1 MYLKYYQL
9 FLGGIDEAGRGS
21 IIGPLVI
28 AGISFDSMKIDLLK
42 NMYVTDSKKIPPKKR
57 AILFDKIFNICDS
70 IFICKINCRT
80 IDKFV
85 KSNNLN
91 KLESKFMTVV
101 ADNIHADK
109 IIVDSC
115 DVNPYRFQQ
124 EIKKNITNKKISIYS
139 YHKADLDNIF
149 VSCASIIAKVTRD
162 SEIAKLKKFIKN
174 DFGSGYPS
182 DPKTKRF
189 IQDNDF
195 GKNSKDYIRYSWKPV
210 KEILDQSIQTKL
222 CVREIQSLE

>member
-1 MYLKYYQL
+1 M

-28 AGISFDSMKIDLLK
+28 AGISFDSGKMDLLK
-42 NMYVTDSKKIPPKKR
+42 NMNITDSKKINPKKR
-57 AILFDKIFNICDS
+57 EVLFDKIFNICDS
-70 IFICKINCRT
+70 VFICKINCST

-91 KLESKFMTVV
+91 KLESKFMTIV

-115 DVNPYRFQQ
+115 DVNPFRFQQ

-162 SEIAKLKKFIKN
+162 SEIEKIKKIINN

-182 DPKTKRF
+182 DPKTQRF

-195 GKNSKDYIRYSWKPV
+195 GKNSKNYVRYSWKPIKEILNQNVQTKLFV
-210 KEILDQSIQTKL
+210 KEIHISNNDG
-222 CVREIQSLE
+222 

>member
-1 MYLKYYQL
+1 MY
-9 FLGGIDEAGRGS
+9 LGGIDEAGRGT

-28 AGISFDSMKIDLLK
+28 AGISFDSGKMDLLK
-42 NMYVTDSKKIPPKKR
+42 NMNITDSKKINPKKR
-57 AILFDKIFNICDS
+57 EILFDKIFNICDS
-70 IFICKINCRT
+70 IFICKINCST

-91 KLESKFMTVV
+91 KLESKFMTIV

-115 DVNPYRFQQ
+115 DVNPFRFQQ
-124 EIKKNITNKKISIYS
+124 EIKKNITNKNISIYS

-149 VSCASIIAKVTRD
+149 VSCASIVAKVTRD
-162 SEIAKLKKFIKN
+162 SEIEKIKKKIKY

-189 IQDNDF
+189 IQNTDF
-195 GKNSKDYIRYSWKPV
+195 GKNCKNYVRYSWRPI
-210 KEILDQSIQTKL
+210 KEILDQNVQTKL
-222 CVREIQSLE
+222 FVKEINLSDNDG

>member
-1 MYLKYYQL
+1 M
-9 FLGGIDEAGRGS
+9 
-21 IIGPLVI
+21 IGPLVI
-28 AGISFDSMKIDLLK
+28 AGISFDSRKIDLLE
-42 NMYVTDSKKIPPKKR
+42 NMNITDSKKTHPKKR
-57 AILFDKIFNICDS
+57 EVLFDKIFNICDS
-70 IFICKINCRT
+70 IFICKVNCST

-162 SEIAKLKKFIKN
+162 SEIAKLKKYINN

-189 IQDNDF
+189 IRENDF
-195 GKNSKDYIRYSWKPV
+195 GKSFKDYVRYSWKPI
-210 KEILDQSIQTKL
+210 KEILDQNSQTKL
-222 CVREIQSLE
+222 CVKEIQSLE

>member
-1 MYLKYYQL
+1 M

-28 AGISFDSMKIDLLK
+28 AGISFDSGKMDLLK
-42 NMYVTDSKKIPPKKR
+42 NMNITDSKKINPKKR
-57 AILFDKIFNICDS
+57 EVLFDKIFNICDS
-70 IFICKINCRT
+70 VFICKINCST

-85 KSNNLN
+85 KLNNLN
-91 KLESKFMTVV
+91 KLESKFMTIV

-115 DVNPYRFQQ
+115 DVNPFRFQQ

-162 SEIAKLKKFIKN
+162 SEIEKIKKKIKN

-189 IQDNDF
+189 IQGNDF
-195 GKNSKDYIRYSWKPV
+195 GKNSKNYVRYSWRPI
-210 KEILDQSIQTKL
+210 KEILDQNVQTKL
-222 CVREIQSLE
+222 FVKEIHLSNNEG